1 MSNKLKLSQ
10 EASEK
15 LELLSTRL
23 DLRRNIV
30 CRLAIGRSLAEKG
43 SVKSINP
50 DDSAGYEF
58 NRYTLT
64 GDFDE
69 LFKAL
74 LRQHEREKMN
84 DKEYFSVFLRNHIER
99 GVQLLYTEYQRVNSP
114 IDFLTGLFKSNN

>member
-15 LELLSTRL
+15 LLLLSTRL

-30 CRLAIGRSLAEKG
+30 CRLAIGRSLAEKE

-50 DDSAGYEF
+50 ADSAGYEF

-64 GDFDE
+64 ADFDE

-74 LRQHEREKMN
+74 LRQHERKKMN
-84 DKEYFSVFLRNHIER
+84 DTEYFSVYLRNHIER
-99 GVQLLYTEYQRVNSP
+99 GVQLLYAEYQRVNSP